1 MTYIGLPY
9 NYYVRVLQT
18 IDSSLNRLQLRDL
31 GEQAGSDVVEGTAQE
46 MRDVDAPT
54 ESVGEPAGSNVVEG
68 TDRQMRRHGEPAGS
82 DVEPPTDTST
92 YSSTYSYVMPVS

>member
-1 MTYIGLPY
+1 VAMPRMTYIGLPY

-18 IDSSLNRLQLRDL
+18 KDSSLNRLQLRDL
-31 GEQAGSDVVEGTAQE
+31 GEQAGSD
-46 MRDVDAPT
+46 
-54 ESVGEPAGSNVVEG
+54 VVEG

-92 YSSTYSYVMPVS
+92 YSCVMPVS